1 MFMMYFCFALNEMI
15 CVSCI
20 ILSICKKEFIPKYK
34 LGAQY
39 ISEGNK
45 IKRSQC
51 VRRVVGCR
59 EARIKLQIDTLCY
72 FIKTFFELISIRT
85 ENMSL
90 LEGVPMSRVHFPFF
104 FKFSEYSQL
113 DELSEVCI
121 GCHPLP
127 HLRVVNVII
136 VA

>member
-1 MFMMYFCFALNEMI
+1 MFMMYFCFELNEMI

-39 ISEGNK
+39 ISEGNTVYT
-45 IKRSQC
+45 QC
-51 VRRVVGCR
+51 VRRVVGFR
-59 EARIKLQIDTLCY
+59 EVRITLQMDTLC
-72 FIKTFFELISIRT
+72 FIKTFFELISIRA

-90 LEGVPMSRVHFPFF
+90 LEAVSMSRVYCSSI
-104 FKFSEYSQL
+104 FSNSQL